1 VPIGTP
7 LTVGPA
13 TITTLLLLG
22 TQFRIWIV
30 LISFLLNI
38 LIVWITFILSEQ
50 VMRILGKGGI
60 KAFSRIAALLLA
72 AIAVNMVLRG
82 LTMLGILS
90 IPL

>member
-1 VPIGTP
+1 MTWPC
-7 LTVGPA
+7 
-13 TITTLLLLG
+13 ITTLLLLAA
-22 TQFRIWIV
+22 QFPTYLV

-38 LIVWITFILSEQ
+38 LIVWVTFILSDQ
-50 VMRILGKGGI
+50 VMRVLGKGGI
-60 KAFSRIAALLLA
+60 KAFSRIAALLLS